1 MSDDR
6 ESKLDLPIA
15 VIAIALAV
23 LLTKC
28 VNEEWLPEQRP
39 LTPPE
44 SLYTPRHS
52 K

>member
-1 MSDDR
+1 MLEDR

-15 VIAIALAV
+15 VIAIAIAV

-28 VNEEWLPEQRP
+28 VNENWLPEHRP

-44 SLYTPRHS
+44 SLYTPRS
-52 K
+52 SR